1 MKHECFDEFLS
12 CKMAEHA
19 CIHAHLAR
27 MEEIFHRLTV
37 VFDYWT
43 TDTFGIN
50 VILRLLPLG
59 YKNFVESY
67 VMSGESVAL
76 PEFLEKVRVVVVEP
90 TVVYV
95 TGIFDIQML

>member
-1 MKHECFDEFLS
+1 MKHDCLDEFLS
-12 CKMAEHA
+12 CKMMENT
-19 CIHAHLAR
+19 CINAHLTI
-27 MEEIFHRLTV
+27 MHEIFHRLTV

-50 VILRLLPLG
+50 VILRSLPLG

-67 VMSGESVAL
+67 VMSGESVTL
-76 PEFLEKVRVVVVEP
+76 PEFLEKVRTVVVEP

-95 TGIFDIQML
+95 TGILDIPML